1 MKRRSLLKGLGTLPA
16 ASLLKAQQPAV
27 PPNPTPAAVDEIPVI
42 ESTIPDS
49 AADSISAFF
58 SKDEFE
64 ALSRLCDILYP
75 SINGVPGALAAGVP
89 AFLDFLVGHSSATIQ
104 RNYGK
109 GLDALN
115 QRSQEQF
122 RMPFG
127 QTKTP
132 QSESLLTPLRQPW
145 SANMDDFTAFLRDV
159 KEDVLKATQNSQEW
173 SSIMAKRTRSS
184 AGVGFYWF
192 PID

>member
-1 MKRRSLLKGLGTLPA
+1 MKRRSLLKGLGALPA
-16 ASLLKAQQPAV
+16 ANLLKAQQPAV
-27 PPNPTPAAVDEIPVI
+27 PPKPTPVAVEEIPVI

-49 AADSISAFF
+49 AANTVPAFF

-64 ALSRLCDILYP
+64 ALLRLCDILYP
-75 SINGVPGALAAGVP
+75 AVSDVPGALAAGVP
-89 AFLDFLVGHSSATIQ
+89 AFLDFLIGQSSATVQ
-104 RNYGK
+104 RNYRN
-109 GLDALN
+109 GLDTLN
-115 QRSQEQF
+115 QRSQQQF
-122 RMPFG
+122 RTLFG
-127 QTKTP
+127 QTNTP

-145 SANMDDFTAFLRDV
+145 SEHVDEFAAFLRNV

-173 SSIMAKRTRSS
+173 SSIMSKRNRSS

>member
-1 MKRRSLLKGLGTLPA
+1 MKRRSLLRGLGTLPA

-27 PPNPTPAAVDEIPVI
+27 TPKPTPAAVDEIPVI

-49 AADSISAFF
+49 AADTIPTFF
-58 SKDEFE
+58 SKDQF
-64 ALSRLCDILYP
+64 ATLWRLCDILYP
-75 SINGVPGALAAGVP
+75 AINDVPGALAAGVP
-89 AFLDFLVGHSSATIQ
+89 AFLDFLVGQSSETVQ
-104 RNYGK
+104 RNYHK

-127 QTKTP
+127 QTKPP

-145 SANMDDFTAFLRDV
+145 SANVDTFTAFLRDV

-173 SSIMAKRTRSS
+173 SSIMSKRTRSS

>member
-1 MKRRSLLKGLGTLPA
+1 MKRRSLLKGLGALPA
-16 ASLLKAQQPAV
+16 ANLLQAQQPAV
-27 PPNPTPAAVDEIPVI
+27 PPKPTPAAVDEIPVI

-49 AADSISAFF
+49 AANTVPGFF

-75 SINGVPGALAAGVP
+75 AISDIPGALAAGVP
-89 AFLDFLVGHSSATIQ
+89 AFLDFLVGQSSATVQ
-104 RNYGK
+104 RNYRK

-122 RMPFG
+122 RVPFA

-132 QSESLLTPLRQPW
+132 QSESLLAPLRQPW
-145 SANMDDFTAFLRDV
+145 SANADEFTAFLGDV
-159 KEDVLKATQNSQEW
+159 REDVLKATQNSEEW
-173 SSIMAKRTRSS
+173 SSIMSKRSRSS